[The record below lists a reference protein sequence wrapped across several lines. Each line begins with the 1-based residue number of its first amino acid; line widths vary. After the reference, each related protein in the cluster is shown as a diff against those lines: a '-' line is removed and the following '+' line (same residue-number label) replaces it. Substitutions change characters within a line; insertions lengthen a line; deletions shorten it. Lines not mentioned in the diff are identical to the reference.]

1 MKTPLKLILL
11 LVLLLLACRLAQP
24 PLPAAEPSAS
34 PTPLPPVP
42 INAESLPSTS
52 TPTASLTPAVI
63 SVDPAP
69 RVLILVLGSDF
80 RPRKGFRTDVVMLL
94 TIDPDNRTASAVSF
108 PRDLYVAIP
117 GRKQNRINTVMQAGG
132 FDLLADTFEQNFG
145 VRPDYYVMADMGTFV
160 EVVDG
165 LGGVTVE
172 AGGRLG
178 DKCDE
183 WIVNYKEDWCVIEP
197 GPVEMDGTSALW
209 YVRSRHTST
218 DFDRLRRA
226 QEVILAIFTRLMSRD
241 AIAHLP
247 EFYAAYS
254 KMVETNLDLGHVLPL
269 LPAAASIYR
278 DPSRFTRYV
287 VGRDQVTSFTTATG
301 ASVLLPKYE
310 QIGEIID
317 QAVLTP

>member
-24 PLPAAEPSAS
+24 PLPTAGPFAS
-34 PTPLPPVP
+34 PTLLPPVP
-42 INAESLPSTS
+42 TSAGPLPA
-52 TPTASLTPAVI
+52 TPTAAPTPAIV

-108 PRDLYVAIP
+108 PRDLYISIP

-160 EVVDG
+160 EAVDG

-172 AGGRLG
+172 AGARLG

-183 WIVNYKEDWCVIEP
+183 GIVNYEEDWCVIEP
-197 GPVEMDGTSALW
+197 GPVEMDGRSALW

-226 QEVILAIFTRLMSRD
+226 QEVILAIFSRLMSRD

-247 EFYAAYS
+247 EFYTAYS
-254 KMVETNLDLGHVLPL
+254 KMVQTNLDLGHVLPL
-269 LPAAASIYR
+269 VPAAAEIYR
-278 DPSRFTRYV
+278 DPSRFDRYT

-301 ASVLLPKYE
+301 ASVLLPNYE
-310 QIGEIID
+310 KIGEIIN
-317 QAVLTP
+317 QAVLAP